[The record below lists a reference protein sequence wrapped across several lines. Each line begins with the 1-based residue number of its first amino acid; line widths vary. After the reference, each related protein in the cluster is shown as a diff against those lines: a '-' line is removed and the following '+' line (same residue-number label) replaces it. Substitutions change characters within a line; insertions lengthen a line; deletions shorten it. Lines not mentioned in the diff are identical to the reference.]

1 MIAVNRVSKN
11 FNGTIQAL
19 QSVDL
24 HIKAGEFVVIS
35 GCSGAGKS
43 TLLRCINGLIRPSE
57 GEIVVDKVP
66 VHNNRHLFQTRKK
79 IGMVFQQFNLV
90 KRRTVLQNVLCGRL
104 AHNHLLPSYFSLF
117 SQGDKMRAMSCL
129 QRVGLETKA
138 AQRVDQLSGGEQQRV
153 GIARALAQQPKIILA
168 DEPVASLDPR
178 STERIMDLL
187 RMINVQDGITML
199 VSLHDVELIQRYA
212 DRVVGLRGGS
222 VVFDKVTNHL
232 SLTSSDIDIIY
243 GENSSGEHDYIEPNR
258 YVQ

>member
-1 MIAVNRVSKN
+1 
-11 FNGTIQAL
+11 
-19 QSVDL
+19 
-24 HIKAGEFVVIS
+24 
-35 GCSGAGKS
+35 
-43 TLLRCINGLIRPSE
+43 
-57 GEIVVDKVP
+57 
-66 VHNNRHLFQTRKK
+66 
-79 IGMVFQQFNLV
+79 
-90 KRRTVLQNVLCGRL
+90 
-104 AHNHLLPSYFSLF
+104 
-117 SQGDKMRAMSCL
+117 MRAMSCL

-232 SLTSSDIDIIY
+232 SLTSSDID
-243 GENSSGEHDYIEPNR
+243 GNDN
-258 YVQ
+258 